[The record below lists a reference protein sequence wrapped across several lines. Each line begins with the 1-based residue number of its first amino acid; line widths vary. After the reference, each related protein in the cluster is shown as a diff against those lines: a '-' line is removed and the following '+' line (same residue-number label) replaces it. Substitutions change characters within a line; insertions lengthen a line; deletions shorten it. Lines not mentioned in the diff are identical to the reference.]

1 MCGCISVVIPDG
13 TKTKEEWL
21 DGSRLYKYGIAYGE
35 DDIPRAL
42 ATLPLMFREIDQ
54 MKLEMNEQVI
64 KFTEHCQNYFK

>member
-21 DGSRLYKYGIAYGE
+21 DGSRLHKYGIAYGE

-54 MKLEMNEQVI
+54 IKLEMNEQVI
-64 KFTEHCQNYFK
+64 KFIEHCQNYFK